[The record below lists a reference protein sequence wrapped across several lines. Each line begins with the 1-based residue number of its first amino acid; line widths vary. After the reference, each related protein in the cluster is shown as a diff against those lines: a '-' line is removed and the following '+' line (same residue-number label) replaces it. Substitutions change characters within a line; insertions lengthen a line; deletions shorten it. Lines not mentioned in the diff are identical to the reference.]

1 MIIQKKRVRNI
12 QKYLDFFN
20 RQMINEFYIQVPNK
34 VENYEKLRN
43 VNPGDIIDKSIVPT
57 PIGPI
62 TQFNANGKEQIR
74 RDLPKET
81 RWFNRDFHVVDWHGT
96 DHYGTCYVPRNCYP
110 RDFIAPPEEE
120 IIFTTDSIKSM
131 SLNRNDLDRCKH
143 IINMF
148 LELFGFCEL
157 VALETVAV
165 SNIINKRV
173 PWNLL
178 PPGEYP
184 WERIKSKLESDRG
197 FNFKRRSLEHE
208 IEILHSYNPDLF
220 AIGIDNF
227 NGYLVFG
234 YSSKNIFILESTE
247 LNNATYVFKN
257 GWENVSR
264 LSKKEILNECL
275 QYARII
281 HSPQW
286 REQIN
291 SLFL

>member
-1 MIIQKKRVRNI
+1 
-12 QKYLDFFN
+12 
-20 RQMINEFYIQVPNK
+20 
-34 VENYEKLRN
+34 
-43 VNPGDIIDKSIVPT
+43 
-57 PIGPI
+57 
-62 TQFNANGKEQIR
+62 
-74 RDLPKET
+74 
-81 RWFNRDFHVVDWHGT
+81 
-96 DHYGTCYVPRNCYP
+96 
-110 RDFIAPPEEE
+110 
-120 IIFTTDSIKSM
+120 M